1 MKILVLMGGT
11 SPEREVSLS
20 SGEAIYQSCLNS
32 GFETDKLILDN
43 DILKHVSQLKKC
55 DIVFNALHGGQGENG
70 IIQGFLDSIGV
81 RYTGSGTLASAIC
94 MDKNLSKKL
103 VRLAGHNTAEWKCI
117 NTAVN
122 SDLRDWDIYPAVVK
136 PNNLGS
142 TIGLSI
148 INSANDL
155 PAAIWEAGKYS
166 KEVII
171 EEFVGSRELTIA
183 ILGDSALPILE
194 IIPSHEFYDY
204 ECKYTY
210 GKSVYNCPASIS
222 KKLSTAMQTT
232 AGHIFKILKCTHYA
246 RMDFRLD
253 LNNQFWFLE
262 ANTLPGMTTTSLVPK
277 AAQAANIT
285 FDDLIKQ
292 IILMAN
298 NE

>member
-70 IIQGFLDSIGV
+70 IIQGFLDSISV

-103 VRLAGHNTAEWKCI
+103 VRLADHNTAEWKCI
-117 NTAVN
+117 NPIANRDV
-122 SDLRDWDIYPAVVK
+122 LDWDIYPAVVK

-148 INSANDL
+148 VNSANDL
-155 PAAIWEAGKYS
+155 PTAIREAGKYS

-183 ILGDSALPILE
+183 ILGDSVLPILE

-210 GKSVYNCPASIS
+210 GKSVYNCPARIS
-222 KKLSTAMQTT
+222 KKLSTALQST

-253 LNNQFWFLE
+253 IDNQFWFLE
-262 ANTLPGMTTTSLVPK
+262 ANTLPGMTATSLVPK
-277 AAQAANIT
+277 AALAANIT
-285 FDDLIKQ
+285 FDELIKQ
-292 IILMAN
+292 IILLAN

>member
-1 MKILVLMGGT
+1 MNILVLMGGT
-11 SPEREVSLS
+11 SPEREVSLN
-20 SGEAIYQSCLNS
+20 SGEAIFQSCLNS
-32 GFETDKLILDN
+32 GFEADKLILDN

-103 VRLAGHNTAEWKCI
+103 VQLAGHNTAEWKCI
-117 NTAVN
+117 NPIANHDV
-122 SDLRDWDIYPAVVK
+122 LDWDIYPAVVK

-148 INSANDL
+148 VNSAEDL
-155 PAAIWEAGKYS
+155 PTAIREAGKYS

-183 ILGDSALPILE
+183 ILGDSVLPILE

-210 GKSVYNCPASIS
+210 GKSVYNCPASIP
-222 KKLSTAMQTT
+222 KKLSTTMQTT

-262 ANTLPGMTTTSLVPK
+262 ANTLPGMTATSLVPK

-285 FDDLIKQ
+285 FDELIKQ
-292 IILMAN
+292 IILLAD